1 MAVTA
6 ESVVVELIAKTDG
19 YSAAVNNAAT
29 TTTTAM
35 TKIEQS
41 ASRAEAQIVR
51 SSGQIANA
59 QRNLGRQISDIGV
72 GLSGGQSPFLIL
84 AQQAP
89 QVADALADT
98 GGKAAR
104 VASFFA
110 GPWGAALLAAGTA
123 LGVLLEGVMKTG
135 DSVDDLV
142 RKLEAS
148 DQKARINAQAQAIF
162 ERSLYGAAAASAEM
176 SKRLREQNQSQIQV
190 AQSALAAAQALRQ
203 QNLQNL
209 RSEAGKAA
217 TALSELQQTNTARF
231 TGGAGGIGAS
241 GAQGFAQARAAEKLA
256 TARQRVADANKAL
269 ADSERAVVDASV
281 PILRLQAAEQADRSA
296 AAVGRHTRKV
306 DDLTEAYRRAQ
317 AQAAKLGG
325 AAGNAARAQAVA
337 AYRAGL
343 AAENR
348 QFESERDAIR
358 ESERK
363 PKKDNS
369 AAKALRERQALVKAE
384 AKLIQDIRAD
394 LVVAFGEVDNL
405 ILKSAADLQRE
416 AAARV
421 RAVFGDLGDPL
432 ASYRLDNG
440 ESAGTDRYTRERNA
454 EYEARTDAEN
464 RAQDIREANV
474 RSLAFLYEDLFQAGT
489 DGVWRNFKDQ
499 GLRALAIILA
509 QATVMSFG
517 AGGGGLGSLI
527 GNIGKAAGA
536 FSGGGLGGLFGRA
549 SGGYVA
555 PGQVV
560 RVNEQR
566 PGVELLRMGSQG
578 GEIIPLGQASAAAR
592 PSPTTIVNAPQ
603 FNLRG
608 AIITRELYA
617 DMQRISNQSAAAAG
631 QAAYRQAIRDA
642 PGAVGRAQRFGTS

>member
-1 MAVTA
+1 VVAVTA
-6 ESVVVELIAKTDG
+6 DSVVVELIAKTDG

-51 SSGQIANA
+51 SSGQMANA
-59 QRNLGRQISDIGV
+59 QRNLGRQISDV
-72 GLSGGQSPFLIL
+72 GAQLAGGQSPFLIL

-104 VASFFA
+104 LATFFA

-123 LGVLLEGVMKTG
+123 LGVLLEGLLKTG

-142 RKLEAS
+142 AKLEAS
-148 DQKARINAQAQAIF
+148 DQKARISSQAQAIF
-162 ERSLYGAAAASAEM
+162 ERSLYGAATASAEM

-190 AQSALAAAQALRQ
+190 AQSALAAAQAQRQ
-203 QNLQNL
+203 LSLQNL
-209 RSEAGKAA
+209 RKEARDAA
-217 TALSELQQTNTARF
+217 TTA
-231 TGGAGGIGAS
+231 AA
-241 GAQGFAQARAAEKLA
+241 ARAFRVAPAVGPGGNIAGAVSAAERREAAANERLRVAQQGVRDAEK
-256 TARQRVADANKAL
+256 
-269 ADSERAVVDASV
+269 AVVEASV
-281 PILRLQAAEQADRSA
+281 PVLRLQAAEAADNSA
-296 AAVGRHTRKV
+296 RAVGRHTRAV
-306 DDLTEAYRRAQ
+306 DDLTGAYRRAQ
-317 AQAAKLGG
+317 AEAAKLGG
-325 AAGNAARAQAVA
+325 AAGNAARARAVA
-337 AYRAGL
+337 TYRAGL
-343 AAENR
+343 AAEDR
-348 QFESERDAIR
+348 QFEAERDAIR
-358 ESERK
+358 DSNRK
-363 PKKDNS
+363 PRKDGS
-369 AAKALRERQALVKAE
+369 AAKALREAQAE
-384 AKLIQDIRAD
+384 ARKEAALIQDIRAD
-394 LVVAFGEVDNL
+394 LVGAFDEVDKL
-405 ILKSAADLQRE
+405 IFKSASDLQRE

-421 RAVFGDLGDPL
+421 REVFGDLGDPL
-432 ASYRLDNG
+432 ASYRTDSG
-440 ESAGTDRYTRERNA
+440 EITGTDRFDREREA
-454 EYEARTDAEN
+454 EVLARTDAEN
-464 RAQDIREANV
+464 RAQDVRENNV
-474 RSLAFLYEDLFQAGT
+474 RSLAFLYENLFQQGT

-499 GLRALAIILA
+499 GLRALALILA
-509 QATVMSFG
+509 QATVTSFG
-517 AGGGGLGSLI
+517 AGGGGFGSLL

-578 GEIIPLGQASAAAR
+578 GEVIPLGQTSAVAR
-592 PSPTTIVNAPQ
+592 PSPATIVNAPQ

-631 QAAYRQAIRDA
+631 QAAYRQAVRDA